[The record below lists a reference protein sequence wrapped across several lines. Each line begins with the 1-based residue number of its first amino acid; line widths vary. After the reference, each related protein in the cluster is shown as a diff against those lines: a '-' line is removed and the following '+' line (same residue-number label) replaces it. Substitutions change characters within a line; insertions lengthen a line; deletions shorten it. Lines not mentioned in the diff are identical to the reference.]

1 MLDREIKFRGKAEYY
16 NDWLYG
22 NLVQTREKGAYIF
35 PLDAPDSVDRYSVL
49 ENTVSQYTGLKDKN
63 GNEVY
68 SDHIL
73 RYTET
78 IFTDCSETEISEVRD
93 PVLIRI
99 INYRPLA
106 SVIKPISKGVRAH
119 GWDQETG
126 EGIILGDI
134 RSEDIEIIG
143 SIYDNPELLE
153 GSL

>member
-1 MLDREIKFRGKAEYY
+1 MDREIKFRGKRLDNGEWVY
-16 NDWLYG
+16 
-22 NLVQTREKGAYIF
+22 GAYVKCGNWNHIF
-35 PLDAPDSVDRYSVL
+35 TQDKTGVLDAYRVDPATVAYSI
-49 ENTVSQYTGLKDKN
+49 GKCDKN

-73 RYTET
+73 RYAET
-78 IFTDCSETEISEVRD
+78 IFADCSETEVEEVRE

-99 INYRPLA
+99 INYRPLV

-134 RSEDIEIIG
+134 RSEDIEIVG